1 MHSMGRPEGSLVGS
15 QTREVLSVLELWC
28 PLTENDEGENHD
40 HDRNQGHHHQE
51 HKNLV
56 ASGERLAIHL
66 TDGEPNLH
74 DLHDLKSL

>member
-1 MHSMGRPEGSLVGS
+1 MTKARITTTTG
-15 QTREVLSVLELWC
+15 TRVI
-28 PLTENDEGENHD
+28 T
-40 HDRNQGHHHQE
+40 
-51 HKNLV
+51 KNLV